1 MTANSGGWRGG
12 VLRSDGEIE
21 ERSFVAK
28 GAPVDDGQRRVGA
41 RGVMAAEPVMTA
53 KCGSARAER
62 WRPSRMTKGGRVLD
76 PPLQRQNR
84 ARAGRLGVGRNRRAV
99 LRREKRRVKGGVGD
113 GGGGFAIDSL
123 GDRIDMA
130 GLPLL
135 VRGVNF
141 DTSIL
146 PGVLVGLR
154 IRVEFRRVQE
164 QGSVGFMER

>member
-1 MTANSGGWRGG
+1 LATAGK
-12 VLRSDGEIE
+12 L
-21 ERSFVAK
+21 
-28 GAPVDDGQRRVGA
+28 DDGQRRVGV

-62 WRPSRMTKGGRVLD
+62 WRRSRMTKGGRVLD